1 MSVKFVEATS
11 EDEGQ
16 RLDNFLM
23 RHLRKAPR
31 SLIYRIIRKGE
42 VRINKGRSKPD
53 TRIKAGDMVRIPP
66 IKVPEKVAVKPSD
79 NLLKIL
85 ENCIL
90 YEDKDIIAFNKPSG
104 LAVHGGSGIQLGLI
118 EAARVLRPLAKR
130 MELVH
135 RLDRDTSGC
144 ILLAKK
150 ASVLKALHAQIREDE
165 MSKEYL
171 CLVKGHWRKGKS
183 NGKSKINLPLEKNTL
198 QSGERMVRVSPEGKP
213 SVSFFNVQSSY
224 KDCDLVAVKLKTGRT
239 HQIRVHALSQGCP
252 LVGDDKYG
260 DKTYNRSFKKYG
272 LKRLALHAQ
281 FLGFKH
287 PVTLE
292 WLRLEAPL
300 HDDFV
305 LAIKNLTKESFE

>member
-1 MSVKFVEATS
+1 MSVQYVEASS

-23 RHLRKAPR
+23 RHLRKAPK

-42 VRINKGRSKPD
+42 VRINKGRVKPD
-53 TRIKAGDMVRIPP
+53 TRIKAGDIVRIPP
-66 IKVPEKVAVKPSD
+66 VTVPEKLEVTPSD
-79 NLLKIL
+79 SLLEVLEASIL
-85 ENCIL
+85 F
-90 YEDKDIIAFNKPSG
+90 EDNDIIAFNKPSG
-104 LAVHGGSGIQLGLI
+104 LAVHGGSGIQMGLI
-118 EAARVLRPLAKR
+118 EAARALRPLAKR

-150 ASVLKALHAQIREDE
+150 AQVLKLLHEQIREDE

-171 CLVKGHWRKGKS
+171 CLVKGHWPEGKC
-183 NGKSKINLPLEKNTL
+183 KVDVPLLKNTL
-198 QSGERMVRVSPEGKP
+198 QSGERMVQVSKDGKP
-213 SVSFFNVQSSY
+213 SISYFTVQETFA
-224 KDCDLVAVKLKTGRT
+224 DCDLVAVKLKTGRT

-260 DKTYNRSFKKYG
+260 DKDFNKAFKSTG

-287 PVTLE
+287 PVTE
-292 WLRLEAPL
+292 QWIRLEAPL
-300 HDDFV
+300 FEDFKQALQV
-305 LAIKNLTKESFE
+305 LRKG

>member
-1 MSVKFVEATS
+1 MPVKFVEASS

-23 RHLRKAPR
+23 RHLRKVPK
-31 SLIYRIIRKGE
+31 SLVYRIIRKGE
-42 VRINKGRSKPD
+42 VRINKGRVKPD
-53 TRIKAGDMVRIPP
+53 TRIKEGDVVRIPP
-66 IKVPEKVAVKPSD
+66 VKMPEKVEVKPSEG
-79 NLLKIL
+79 LLKVL
-85 ENCIL
+85 ESCIL

-135 RLDRDTSGC
+135 RLDKDTSGC

-171 CLVKGHWRKGKS
+171 CLVKGEWPK
-183 NGKSKINLPLEKNTL
+183 GKSKINLPLEKNTL
-198 QSGERMVRVSPEGKP
+198 QSGERMVQVSRDGKP
-213 SVSFFNVQSSY
+213 SISFFNVQESFEN
-224 KDCDLVAVKLKTGRT
+224 CELVAVKLKTGRT

-260 DKTYNRSFKKYG
+260 DKIYNRNFKKQE

-292 WLRLEAPL
+292 WVKLEAPL
-300 HDDFV
+300 HDDF
-305 LAIKNLTKESFE
+305 LRAIKNLRESN

>member
-23 RHLRKAPR
+23 RHLRQAPR

-42 VRINKGRSKPD
+42 VRINKGRVKPD

-66 IKVPEKVAVKPSD
+66 VKVPEKVVVTPSSS
-79 NLLKIL
+79 LLEVL
-85 ENCIL
+85 ESSIL

-118 EAARVLRPLAKR
+118 EAVRVLRPLAKR

-150 ASVLKALHAQIREDE
+150 ASVLKALHAQIRENK

-171 CLVKGHWRKGKS
+171 CLVKGKWPK
-183 NGKSKINLPLEKNTL
+183 GKSKINLSLEKNTL
-198 QSGERMVRVSPEGKP
+198 QSGERMVRVSQDGKA
-213 SVSFFNVQSSY
+213 SISFFHVQKSY
-224 KDCDLVAVKLKTGRT
+224 AECDLVAVTIKTGRT
-239 HQIRVHALSQGCP
+239 HQIRVHALSQDCP

-260 DKTYNRSFKKYG
+260 DKVYNRSFKKYG

-281 FLGFKH
+281 FLGFNH
-287 PVTLE
+287 PVTQE
-292 WLRLEAPL
+292 WIRLEAPL
-300 HDDFV
+300 HDDFA
-305 LAIKNLTKESFE
+305 LAIKNLK